1 MLWLALVRAIHIAAS
16 ILLAGLFAFRL
27 AVLGPAASRSAS
39 AGYGATGHDRVD
51 RFQPRFKGMW
61 GRLALVAWLTVVVSA
76 ILWFGVVAASMSGAA
91 TLFDV
96 DFGTL
101 QTVLWQTHFGQL
113 WAWRLAGCLIVGI
126 LLFIG
131 SQEVVTAVFCFAIL
145 ASLALAGHSDAIVVN
160 IGPWPLLG
168 DIGHLLAAAFWP
180 GGLVPLLLFLR
191 EQAVER
197 CLACEADSG
206 RHREDRPNQS
216 NLLAARV
223 VRRFSA
229 LSLVVV
235 GILVAT
241 GLLNTYFIVGSLGAL
256 FTTDYGRLLLLK
268 IALFILMLGL
278 GAWNL
283 LVLKPRLSRAAMVE
297 NQISGTAVTTQSLIR
312 SVAGEAF
319 LAAGVVLVV
328 GFLGATP
335 PPMHM

>member
-27 AVLGPAASRSAS
+27 VVLTPAASR
-39 AGYGATGHDRVD
+39 YNRVD

-61 GRLALVAWLTVVVSA
+61 GRLALAAWLTVVVSA
-76 ILWFGVVAASMSGAA
+76 IVWFGVVAASMSGAA

-96 DFGTL
+96 DAGTL
-101 QTVLWQTHFGQL
+101 QTVLLQTHFGHL
-113 WAWRLAGCLIVGI
+113 WAWRLVGCLIVGI

-131 SQEVVTAVFCFAIL
+131 FQEVVTAVFCFAIL
-145 ASLALAGHSDAIVVN
+145 ASLAFAGHSDAIVVN
-160 IGPWPLLG
+160 TGPWPILG
-168 DIGHLLAAAFWP
+168 DLGHLVAAAFWP
-180 GGLVPLLLFLR
+180 GGLVPLLIFLF
-191 EQAVER
+191 EQDRIANP
-197 CLACEADSG
+197 G
-206 RHREDRPNQS
+206 RRLFVAE
-216 NLLAARV
+216 V

-241 GLLNTYFIVGSLGAL
+241 GLVNTYFIVGSPGAL

-278 GAWNL
+278 GALNL

-297 NQISGTAVTTQSLIR
+297 DQISGTALTPTQSLIR
-312 SVAGEAF
+312 SVAAEAF
-319 LAAGVVLVV
+319 LAAGVILVV